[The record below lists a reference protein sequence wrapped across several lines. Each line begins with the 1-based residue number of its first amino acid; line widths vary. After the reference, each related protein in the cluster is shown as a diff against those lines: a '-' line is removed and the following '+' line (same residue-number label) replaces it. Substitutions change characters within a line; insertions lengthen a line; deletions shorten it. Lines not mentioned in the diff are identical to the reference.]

1 MQRFD
6 FATGDVQALVERLGR
21 LPDAPMAMPKQRL
34 ERPVAGLAGLVARLI
49 GRPRGVAGD
58 ARRSGP

>member
-6 FATGDVQALVERLGR
+6 LATGDVEAAAERLGR
-21 LPDAPMAMPKQRL
+21 LPDAPMTMPKQRL
-34 ERPVAGLAGLVARLI
+34 DRPITGLAGLVARLI
-49 GRPRGVAGD
+49 GRPRGVAGG